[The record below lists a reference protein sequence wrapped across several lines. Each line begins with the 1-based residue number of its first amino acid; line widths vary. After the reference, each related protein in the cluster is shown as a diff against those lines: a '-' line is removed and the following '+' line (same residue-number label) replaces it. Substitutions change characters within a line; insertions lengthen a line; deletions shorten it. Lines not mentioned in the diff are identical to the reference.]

1 MKTGQVCKRDV
12 VTARLATPLT
22 EAAARMRENH
32 VGSLVVVDPKTKKP
46 LGIVTDR
53 DMVVAVVAADMDPRT
68 VVLGEIMGGTL
79 HAVNQDEDAL
89 DCLTA
94 MRRHGVRRMPVVDDA
109 GELVGVVS
117 LDDLLE
123 VVAEA
128 LATSVAAMQSERSI
142 EAWRTRR
149 EVA

>member
-22 EAAARMRENH
+22 EAAVRMRENH
-32 VGSLVVVDPKTKKP
+32 VGSLVVLDAKTRKP

-68 VVLGEIMGGTL
+68 VVVGEIMGGTV
-79 HAVNQDEDAL
+79 HAVNENEDAL
-89 DCLTA
+89 DCLAA

-109 GELVGVVS
+109 GELAGIVS

-123 VVAEA
+123 VVADA
-128 LATSVAAMQSERSI
+128 LATSVATLQSERSI
-142 EAWRTRR
+142 EAWRTHR